1 MELTRPVGTNEITP
15 VVHNGV
21 MFVNSHRTVL
31 GIDVESSEIRWKYV
45 RASDTRQV
53 GPPISQPRGF
63 GIYRDRLFVPTVD
76 NHTLALNIHSGE
88 LSGIKPSPAC
98 NTRCGSP
105 QVPLS
110 FTVK

>member
-53 GPPISQPRGF
+53 GRRSRSLEGSEST
-63 GIYRDRLFVPTVD
+63 GIDSLFRQSTIT
-76 NHTLALNIHSGE
+76 HLL
-88 LSGIKPSPAC
+88 
-98 NTRCGSP
+98 
-105 QVPLS
+105 
-110 FTVK
+110 